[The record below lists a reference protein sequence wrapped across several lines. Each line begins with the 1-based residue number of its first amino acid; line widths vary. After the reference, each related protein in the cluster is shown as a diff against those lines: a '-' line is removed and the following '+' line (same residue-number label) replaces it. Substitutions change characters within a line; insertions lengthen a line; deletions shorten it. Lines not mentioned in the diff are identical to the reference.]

1 MKKSLVSALVVASV
15 LAFNACKKEAGPQG
29 EKGDKGDK
37 GDAGAPGAA
46 GPVGPAGAAGK
57 DGTKVLTGDTAPT
70 ATTGV
75 DGDFYFQKSNSTL
88 YGPKTAGAWPA
99 GTSLKGEKG
108 DKGDQGDQG
117 AAGTQFLT
125 GSTAPAA
132 GTGNVGDYY
141 FDSSTSTFY
150 GPKTATGWASNVF
163 PLAAAH
169 AAKTFYLT
177 RGLEGVTQTL
187 KKVGQTT
194 TVSYPHSGPNDEI
207 QAVGVKY
214 NADDLERR
222 ASYPGWA
229 DNREMIFE
237 STPGSGVFDVIPQN
251 GLPVTWG
258 VTANNPGG
266 NSASLFRVGA
276 KFRYTHNHDFPTAE
290 FILTADDIDRATKD
304 NGAFYDA
311 YTYAK
316 IIDGVGGRTVAVGNT
331 FYFFR
336 TKHVTVTDNPSGPF
350 RAEYTAK
357 TEINLNTIPGL
368 LNKIESYKQDGKVY
382 LKYRY
387 VNAANGTTTYQTGA
401 GAQLGWVDL
410 TDSYLNQYTVAGAAY
425 GPNGMYTT
433 ANSHGTTGY
442 TVNPFTTPFTL
453 VGGSVALGN
462 AGTVTIAADQVLTH
476 VNTVAR
482 PQVTKD
488 GHFVFHWDI
497 SSGSNTTDATTAVPF
512 GPITLVNPNASLNPV
527 GTSYTSGV
535 YNMTNTAIPHWTAR
549 TFADTYY
556 STPSLTASVNGAA
569 VTPVGAAGT
578 VNILQY
584 ANGQPAAYF
593 EGKPLVQVQLFVV
606 PGDIVKAAQ
615 AAGINVNNP
624 EALAKFA
631 DLQK

>member
-29 EKGDKGDK
+29 EKGDKGDT
-37 GDAGAPGAA
+37 GAQGPAGPA

-57 DGTKVLTGDTAPT
+57 DGTKILTGDAAPT
-70 ATTGV
+70 ASTGV
-75 DGDFYFQKSNSTL
+75 DGDYYFQKSNSTL
-88 YGPKTAGAWPA
+88 YGPKAAGAWPA

-108 DKGDQGDQG
+108 DTGEQGQ
-117 AAGTQFLT
+117 AGTQFLT
-125 GSTAPAA
+125 GAGAPAA
-132 GTGNVGDYY
+132 GTGNEGDYY
-141 FDSSTSTFY
+141 FDSNTSTFY
-150 GPKTATGWASNVF
+150 GPKSSTGWATNVF

-187 KKVGQTT
+187 KRVGQTT

-222 ASYPGWA
+222 SSYPGWS

-237 STPGSGVFDVIPQN
+237 SVPGSGVFDTIPQN
-251 GLPVTWG
+251 GLPATWG

-266 NSASLFRVGA
+266 NSSSLFRVGA
-276 KFRYTHNHDFPTAE
+276 KFRYTHNHDYPTAE
-290 FILTADDIDRATKD
+290 FILNADDIDRATKD
-304 NGAFYDA
+304 NGAFFDA

-336 TKHVTVTDNPSGPF
+336 TKHVTVTDDPNGPY

-387 VNAANGTTTYQTGA
+387 VNAASAATTYHTGA
-401 GAQLGWVDL
+401 GTSLGWIEL
-410 TDSYLNQYTVAGAAY
+410 TDYINAYTVAGATY
-425 GPNGMYTT
+425 GPNGSYTT
-433 ANSHGTTGY
+433 INSHGATGY
-442 TVNPFTTPFTL
+442 TVNPFAAPFNV
-453 VGGSVALGN
+453 VGGSNPLGT
-462 AGTVTIAADQVLTH
+462 AGTVTIAPDQVLTH

-497 SSGSNTTDATTAVPF
+497 SSGTNTSDLTTAVPF
-512 GPITLVNPNASLNPV
+512 GPITLVNPNSDLNPV
-527 GTSYTSGV
+527 GASYTSGA
-535 YNMTNTAIPHWTAR
+535 YNMTNTSIPYWTAR
-549 TFADTYY
+549 SFADTYY
-556 STPSLTASVNGAA
+556 STPSLTASVNSSA
-569 VTPVGAAGT
+569 VTPVGVAGT

-584 ANGQPAAYF
+584 ANGQPASYF
-593 EGKPLVQVQLFVV
+593 EGKPLVQLQLFVV
-606 PGDIVKAAQ
+606 PGDIVKAAT
-615 AAGINVNNP
+615 AAGINVNNA